1 MVRVY
6 ILMKIEPNQLMNVI
20 NGLQR
25 IKSVK
30 HFDVVTGPYD
40 IIATA
45 EVSHE
50 TVLSKLV
57 SEKVSEIEGVK
68 ETLPCHILTLE
79 V

>member
-6 ILMKIEPNQLMNVI
+6 ILMKIEPNQLVNVMD
-20 NGLQR
+20 GLEK

-45 EVSHE
+45 ETSHE
-50 TVLSKLV
+50 TTLGKLV
-57 SEKVSEIEGVK
+57 SQQVPEIEGVK
-68 ETLPCHILTLE
+68 ETLTCHILALE
-79 V
+79 I